1 MPNPDVVAHWHT
13 TARGDNVER
22 MAGLRVTWRDVQ
34 TMPDDGNRYE
44 AIDGEMYLTPAPS
57 VRHQLVSMKLADAL
71 LQLLVHSGHG
81 LLVSAPVGVEFLE
94 TAEGVQPDLVF
105 ISTARLNIAREDS
118 VQGAPDLVIEIL
130 SPRTARRDRTIKLQ
144 LYRRQR
150 VAEYWIVDMDVKQIE
165 VWRLAHGAT
174 EAERYT
180 DSVPVRLG
188 RQTIGSIELA
198 KVFDWPP

>member
-1 MPNPDVVAHWHT
+1 MSDWRIRARAPRGRIRDLAIERDPEVLASFREDAAHFPGGYAAGVV
-13 TARGDNVER
+13 TASSEADI
-22 MAGLRVTWRDVQ
+22 AQ
-34 TMPDDGNRYE
+34 T
-44 AIDGEMYLTPAPS
+44 
-57 VRHQLVSMKLADAL
+57 
-71 LQLLVHSGHG
+71 
-81 LLVSAPVGVEFLE
+81 LE
-94 TAEGVQPDLVF
+94 TAACVLPIGAQSSLTGGATPHGEVI

-144 LYRRQR
+144 LYRRQS